1 MPDLPESFLP
11 EIVAHYATGYEE
23 QRLLRGTSQ
32 LELVR
37 TQEIILR
44 YLPATPALILD
55 AGGGPGAYSL
65 WLARHGYEVHLV
77 DAMPLHIE
85 QAKTASLA
93 QPDHPIAT
101 IAVGDARSLDRADAS
116 VDVVLLMGPL
126 YHLTERGDRIKVL
139 VEADRVLR
147 EGGIVIA
154 ATISRFASTL
164 DGTKSGYIDD
174 PEFRNIV
181 ESDLYNG
188 QHRNPNNHPAY
199 FTTAYLHHPEEIK
212 DEIEAAGLVHDKSL
226 AVESFAWLLGDF
238 DEIWA
243 DTNRREN
250 MLRMIRAVEEEPS
263 LLGTS
268 AHMIGVARKR

>member
-1 MPDLPESFLP
+1 MPDSPESFLP

-37 TQEIILR
+37 TQEIVLR
-44 YLPATPALILD
+44 YLPLPPAVILD
-55 AGGGPGAYSL
+55 VGGGPGAYSL
-65 WLARHGYEVHLV
+65 WLARLGYEVHLL

-85 QAKTASLA
+85 QAETASLA
-93 QPDHPIAT
+93 QTDHPIAS
-101 IAVGDARSLDRADAS
+101 ISLGDARHLDRADAS

-126 YHLTERGDRIKVL
+126 YHLTEREDRIGALK
-139 VEADRVLR
+139 EANRVLR

-154 ATISRFASTL
+154 AAISRFASTL

-181 ESDLYNG
+181 ESDLFNG

-199 FTTAYLHHPEEIK
+199 FTTAYFHHPDEIK
-212 DEIEAAGLVHDKSL
+212 DEIEAAGLVHEKSM
-226 AVESFAWLLGDF
+226 AVEGFAWLLGDF
-238 DEIWA
+238 AEIWA
-243 DTNRREN
+243 DTNRCEN

-263 LLGTS
+263 LLGVS
-268 AHMIGVARKR
+268 AHLISVARKR